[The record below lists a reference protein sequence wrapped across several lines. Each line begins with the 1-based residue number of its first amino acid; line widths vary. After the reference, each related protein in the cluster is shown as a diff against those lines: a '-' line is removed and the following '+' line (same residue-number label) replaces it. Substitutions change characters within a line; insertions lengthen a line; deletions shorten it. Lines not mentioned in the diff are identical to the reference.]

1 MKIHQ
6 STQEGIQAGKI
17 KEDTR
22 PEEKTEDIHQE
33 EMKDLRDII
42 MEGKKDIAII
52 QDIQEGPI
60 EKERTEVDI
69 TLIHQV

>member
-6 STQEGIQAGKI
+6 STQEGIQAGEI

-22 PEEKTEDIHQE
+22 PEEKTEGIHQE

-42 MEGKKDIAII
+42 MERKKNIAII
-52 QDIQEGPI
+52 QDIQEGQI
-60 EKERTEVDI
+60 EKERTEVYL
-69 TLIHQV
+69 TLFHQV